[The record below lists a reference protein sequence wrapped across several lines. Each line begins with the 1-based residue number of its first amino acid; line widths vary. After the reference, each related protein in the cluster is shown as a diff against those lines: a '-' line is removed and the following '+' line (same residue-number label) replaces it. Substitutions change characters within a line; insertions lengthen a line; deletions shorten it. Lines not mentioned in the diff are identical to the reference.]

1 MKQVQRG
8 FTLIELVMVIV
19 ILGVLAAV
27 ALPKF
32 VDLSED
38 AGNAATQG
46 VAGALASASVIN
58 YSARLVKGTA
68 AGVSL
73 AVADV
78 CTAAILSGLV
88 SGITLVTV
96 AATSGQQYQVSAG
109 VGSCAGTSAA
119 GSAVTCSL
127 KGSKGVVQ
135 TATVI
140 CTG

>member
-1 MKQVQRG
+1 MKKVQGG

-32 VDLSED
+32 VDLSTD

-58 YSARLVKGTA
+58 YSAFLIKGTTGTVAVSGANA
-68 AGVSL
+68 A
-73 AVADV
+73 V
-78 CTAAILSGLV
+78 CLPSVLSGLV
-88 SGITLVTV
+88 SGITLVST
-96 AATSGQQYQVSAG
+96 APANAQQYQVSAG
-109 VGSCAGTSAA
+109 SGACSA
-119 GSAVTCSL
+119 GSAVTCNIL
-127 KGSKGVVQ
+127 GSKGSTQ

>member
-32 VDLSED
+32 VDLSTD

-58 YSARLVKGTA
+58 YSAFLIKGTTGTVAVSGANA
-68 AGVSL
+68 A
-73 AVADV
+73 V
-78 CTAAILSGLV
+78 CLPAALSGLV
-88 SGITLVTV
+88 SGITLVST
-96 AATSGQQYQVSAG
+96 APANAQQYQVSAG
-109 VGSCAGTSAA
+109 LGACAA
-119 GSAVTCSL
+119 GSAVTCNIL
-127 KGSKGVVQ
+127 GSKGVVQ
-135 TATVI
+135 TATII
-140 CTG
+140 CTSA